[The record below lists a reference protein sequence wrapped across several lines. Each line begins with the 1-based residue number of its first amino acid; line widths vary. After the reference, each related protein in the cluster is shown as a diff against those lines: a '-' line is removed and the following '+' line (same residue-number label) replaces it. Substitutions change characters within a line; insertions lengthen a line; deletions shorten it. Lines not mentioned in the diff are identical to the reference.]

1 MTPFCVTMAR
11 TTSIAASRV
20 DAFSGVGCSYTT
32 GQPLNGGAWMSA
44 LRTAAAAATCKLC
57 TPRDTR
63 QRAHV
68 INYPTGGSAL
78 SIQPTGK
85 PALHCTALP
94 CEAMLEPSLLVQV
107 SVQSAGGLQ
116 EVPGGFMDR
125 IDAARLQPGAWPR
138 TFMVSSG
145 STARS
150 PPEPTSV
157 TPSVSCDRAM
167 EASMR
172 SAESRPSVLPAH
184 LRAC

>member
-1 MTPFCVTMAR
+1 M
-11 TTSIAASRV
+11 
-20 DAFSGVGCSYTT
+20 
-32 GQPLNGGAWMSA
+32 
-44 LRTAAAAATCKLC
+44 
-57 TPRDTR
+57 
-63 QRAHV
+63 
-68 INYPTGGSAL
+68 
-78 SIQPTGK
+78 GK

-94 CEAMLEPSLLVQV
+94 REAMLEPSLLVQ
-107 SVQSAGGLQ
+107 
-116 EVPGGFMDR
+116 EVPGGIMDR
-125 IDAARLQPGAWPR
+125 IDAARVQLGAWLR

-184 LRAC
+184 LRACY